1 MKRTKRVFSSAFKAE
16 VALEAIKGVKTVSE
30 LAQEYELH
38 PAQITQ
44 WKKQFLEQSA
54 SIFESDKKK
63 NEELEQLKTER
74 DELFRQMGEL
84 KFENSWYKKTQMMAP
99 SKKMKLVDMQGSE
112 VSVAHQCRLLN
123 LSRSGLYYVP

>member
-84 KFENSWYKKTQMMAP
+84 KFENNWYKKNSNDAAFRKDEACRYAGFRGLRCAP
-99 SKKMKLVDMQGSE
+99 M
-112 VSVAHQCRLLN
+112 
-123 LSRSGLYYVP
+123 

>member
-30 LAQEYELH
+30 LAQEFELH

-54 SIFESDKKK
+54 SVFETSSALLDRTAR
-63 NEELEQLKTER
+63 NV
-74 DELFRQMGEL
+74 
-84 KFENSWYKKTQMMAP
+84 
-99 SKKMKLVDMQGSE
+99 KMS
-112 VSVAHQCRLLN
+112 
-123 LSRSGLYYVP
+123 Y

>member
-54 SIFESDKKK
+54 SIFESDKTK

-84 KFENSWYKKTQMMAP
+84 KFENNWYKKNSNDGAFR
-99 SKKMKLVDMQGSE
+99 KNK
-112 VSVAHQCRLLN
+112 ACRYAGF
-123 LSRSGLYYVP
+123 RSLRCALM

>member
-1 MKRTKRVFSSAFKAE
+1 MRVCGGPGIQDSDLEIINCETMKRTKRVFSSAFKAE

-44 WKKQFLEQSA
+44 WQKQFLDQSA
-54 SIFESDKKK
+54 SVFESDKKK
-63 NEELEQLKTER
+63 NEELDQLKKER

-84 KFENSWYKKTQMMAP
+84 KFENNWYKK
-99 SKKMKLVDMQGSE
+99 KLK
-112 VSVAHQCRLLN
+112 
-123 LSRSGLYYVP
+123 

>member
-30 LAQEYELH
+30 LAQKYELH

-44 WKKQFLEQSA
+44 WKKQFLDQSA
-54 SIFESDKKK
+54 SVFESDKKK
-63 NEELEQLKTER
+63 NEELDQLKKER

-84 KFENSWYKKTQMMAP
+84 KFENNWYKKNSNDAAIRKDEACRYAQFRGLHCT
-99 SKKMKLVDMQGSE
+99 SMQTTKP
-112 VSVAHQCRLLN
+112 L
-123 LSRSGLYYVP
+123 

>member
-63 NEELEQLKTER
+63 NEELEQLKNGAR
-74 DELFRQMGEL
+74 RAFSSDGRA
-84 KFENSWYKKTQMMAP
+84 KI
-99 SKKMKLVDMQGSE
+99 
-112 VSVAHQCRLLN
+112 
-123 LSRSGLYYVP
+123 